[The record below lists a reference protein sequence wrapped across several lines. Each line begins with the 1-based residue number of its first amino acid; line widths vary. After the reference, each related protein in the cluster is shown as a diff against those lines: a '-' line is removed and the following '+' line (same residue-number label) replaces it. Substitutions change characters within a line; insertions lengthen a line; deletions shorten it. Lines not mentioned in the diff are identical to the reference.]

1 MDLQGKKVLVFGAGI
16 SGIGSCGLLEKE
28 GAEVIL
34 YDGNDKKDAEA
45 MKAQLGEGS
54 KVRVV
59 LGAFP
64 EEEMESLDLVV
75 MSPGVPTDLPVVLAM
90 KEKGIPVWGEIELAY
105 VCGKGDV
112 LGITGTNGK
121 TTTTSLLG
129 EIMKNARDSVFV
141 VGNIGTPYTNAAADT
156 REDSVIV
163 AELSSFQLES
173 IHTFHPKVSAVL
185 NITPDHLNRHH
196 TMEAYIRAKMNI
208 AKNQTPED
216 ICVLNYED
224 EETRK
229 MADEFQA
236 SVLFFSSKHKLEQG
250 IYLDGED
257 IVYKPEKEKEGTVI
271 CKTGELQI
279 LGVHNYENVM
289 AAVAMAAAYGV
300 DLDVIRKSVL
310 AFKGVEHRIEYV
322 AEKNGVVYYNDSKG
336 TNPDAAIKGIQAMN
350 RPTILIGGGY
360 DKQSDFHEW
369 IQSFDGKVRYLVLI
383 GATKEQIQKEAAECG
398 FHDCILKDT
407 FEKNEYFQYLNVEN
421 PDMLLEYV
429 RQHENLPYKPIK
441 LEDLIYVSDAA
452 GIDNRWRG
460 VSELGNLFIDKM
472 GLNYY
477 RATVLV
483 RTLLIMIKNGSSYE
497 KLQEK
502 VSILSFENAQIREEV
517 QQAVRQIFENV
528 PVFEYKGYSRAEYK
542 RLSYQKQLKKRKN
555 LFTIID
561 GGKE

>member
-16 SGIGSCGLLEKE
+16 SGIGSCGLLGKE

-34 YDGNDKKDAEA
+34 YDGNDKKDAET

-196 TMEAYIRAKMNI
+196 TMDNYIAAKMSI
-208 AKNQTPED
+208 AKNQGPEQT
-216 ICVLNYED
+216 CVLNYED
-224 EETRK
+224 EVLRE
-229 MADEFQA
+229 QA
-236 SVLFFSSKHKLEQG
+236 KHLSAKVVFFSSLSKLEEG
-250 IYLDGED
+250 FYLEGDK
-257 IVYKPEKEKEGTVI
+257 IVYAHDGQIEEIISTD
-271 CKTGELQI
+271 ELNI
-279 LGVHNYENVM
+279 LGRHNHEN
-289 AAVAMAAAYGV
+289 AMAATAMAMSYGV
-300 DLDVIRKSVL
+300 PVEHIRQAL
-310 AFKGVEHRIEYV
+310 RTFQAVEHRIEYV
-322 AEKNGVVYYNDSKG
+322 TEKRGVRFYNDSKG
-336 TNPDAAIKGIQAMN
+336 TNPDAAIKGIQAMD
-350 RPTILIGGGY
+350 RPTCLIGGGY
-360 DKQSDFHEW
+360 DKQSEYTEW
-369 IQSFDGKVRYLVLI
+369 INSFDGKVKKLVLI
-383 GATKEQIQKEAAECG
+383 GQTREKIAEEAEKCG
-398 FHDCILKDT
+398 FYD
-407 FEKNEYFQYLNVEN
+407 
-421 PDMLLEYV
+421 YV
-429 RQHENLPYKPIK
+429 FA
-441 LEDLIYVSDAA
+441 DS
-452 GIDNRWRG
+452 
-460 VSELGNLFIDKM
+460 
-472 GLNYY
+472 
-477 RATVLV
+477 
-483 RTLLIMIKNGSSYE
+483 
-497 KLQEK
+497 LQEA
-502 VSILSFENAQIREEV
+502 VDICYENAENGDAVLLSPACASWGMFPNYEV
-517 QQAVRQIFENV
+517 RGKMFKEMVHA
-528 PVFEYKGYSRAEYK
+528 
-542 RLSYQKQLKKRKN
+542 LK
-555 LFTIID
+555 
-561 GGKE
+561 E

>member
-369 IQSFDGKVRYLVLI
+369 IQNFDGKVRYLVLI

-407 FEKNEYFQYLNVEN
+407 FEEALDTCVELAR
-421 PDMLLEYV
+421 PGDAVLLSPACASWGMFPNYEVRGEEFKKYV
-429 RQHENLPYKPIK
+429 
-441 LEDLIYVSDAA
+441 
-452 GIDNRWRG
+452 
-460 VSELGNLFIDKM
+460 
-472 GLNYY
+472 
-477 RATVLV
+477 
-483 RTLLIMIKNGSSYE
+483 
-497 KLQEK
+497 
-502 VSILSFENAQIREEV
+502 NA
-517 QQAVRQIFENV
+517 
-528 PVFEYKGYSRAEYK
+528 
-542 RLSYQKQLKKRKN
+542 L
-555 LFTIID
+555 
-561 GGKE
+561 

>member
-208 AKNQTPED
+208 AKNQTEKD
-216 ICVLNYED
+216 TCVLNYED
-224 EETRK
+224 DVTRAFGENIK
-229 MADEFQA
+229 
-236 SVLFFSSKHKLEQG
+236 SKVLYFSSQRKLEEG
-250 IYLDGED
+250 IYLEEGN
-257 IVYKPEKEKEGTVI
+257 IIYNYGRVKETI
-271 CKTGELQI
+271 CHVDELQI
-279 LGVHNYENVM
+279 LGTHNHENVM
-289 AAVAMAAAYGV
+289 AACAMAAVYGV
-300 DLDVIRKSVL
+300 PVDVIRESVK

-322 AEKNGVVYYNDSKG
+322 TEKKGVTYYNDSKG
-336 TNPDAAIKGIQAMN
+336 TNPDAAIQGIRAMTT
-350 RPTILIGGGY
+350 PTCLIGGGY
-360 DKQSDFHEW
+360 DKGSTYDEW
-369 IQSFDGKVRYLVLI
+369 IEAFGSTIKYLVLI
-383 GATKEQIQKEAAECG
+383 GQTSKAIADCCEKHGFTNYEFATSMEEAVEKCASHAKPGEAVLLSPACASWGMFDNYEQRGRIFKE
-398 FHDCILKDT
+398 
-407 FEKNEYFQYLNVEN
+407 
-421 PDMLLEYV
+421 
-429 RQHENLPYKPIK
+429 
-441 LEDLIYVSDAA
+441 
-452 GIDNRWRG
+452 
-460 VSELGNLFIDKM
+460 
-472 GLNYY
+472 
-477 RATVLV
+477 LV
-483 RTLLIMIKNGSSYE
+483 R
-497 KLQEK
+497 KL
-502 VSILSFENAQIREEV
+502 
-517 QQAVRQIFENV
+517 
-528 PVFEYKGYSRAEYK
+528 P
-542 RLSYQKQLKKRKN
+542 
-555 LFTIID
+555 D
-561 GGKE
+561 

>member
-16 SGIGSCGLLEKE
+16 SGIGGCGLLEKE
-28 GAEVIL
+28 AAEVIL

-196 TMEAYIRAKMNI
+196 TIEEYIRVKELI
-208 AKNQTPED
+208 TKNQTSED
-216 ICVLNYED
+216 TCVLNYED
-224 EETRK
+224 PILRAFGENLQIR
-229 MADEFQA
+229 
-236 SVLFFSSKHKLEQG
+236 VLFFSSERKLKQG
-250 IYLDGED
+250 LYLED
-257 IVYKPEKEKEGTVI
+257 ETIWYADESQKLAI
-271 CKTGELQI
+271 CKTQDLNIVGK
-279 LGVHNYENVM
+279 HNYENVM
-289 AAVAMAAAYGV
+289 AAAGMALSYGV
-300 DLDVIRKSVL
+300 PLEKIQEAVK
-310 AFKGVEHRIEYV
+310 AFQAVEHRIEFV
-322 AEKNGVVYYNDSKG
+322 TEKSGVVYYNDSKG

-350 RPTILIGGGY
+350 RPTLLIGGGY
-360 DKQSDFHEW
+360 DKKSSYDEW
-369 IQSFDGKVRYLVLI
+369 IESFDGKVRYLVLI
-383 GATKEQIQKEAAECG
+383 GQTKEKIKAAAERLGFTDIILCEDLKEAVRVCAE
-398 FHDCILKDT
+398 KA
-407 FEKNEYFQYLNVEN
+407 N
-421 PDMLLEYV
+421 PGDAVLLSPACASWDMFPSYEV
-429 RQHENLPYKPIK
+429 RGRRFKE
-441 LEDLIYVSDAA
+441 
-452 GIDNRWRG
+452 
-460 VSELGNLFIDKM
+460 
-472 GLNYY
+472 
-477 RATVLV
+477 LV
-483 RTLLIMIKNGSSYE
+483 R
-497 KLQEK
+497 
-502 VSILSFENAQIREEV
+502 
-517 QQAVRQIFENV
+517 
-528 PVFEYKGYSRAEYK
+528 
-542 RLSYQKQLKKRKN
+542 N
-555 LFTIID
+555 L
-561 GGKE
+561 

>member
-336 TNPDAAIKGIQAMN
+336 TNP
-350 RPTILIGGGY
+350 
-360 DKQSDFHEW
+360 E
-369 IQSFDGKVRYLVLI
+369 VL
-383 GATKEQIQKEAAECG
+383 
-398 FHDCILKDT
+398 
-407 FEKNEYFQYLNVEN
+407 
-421 PDMLLEYV
+421 
-429 RQHENLPYKPIK
+429 
-441 LEDLIYVSDAA
+441 
-452 GIDNRWRG
+452 
-460 VSELGNLFIDKM
+460 
-472 GLNYY
+472 
-477 RATVLV
+477 
-483 RTLLIMIKNGSSYE
+483 
-497 KLQEK
+497 
-502 VSILSFENAQIREEV
+502 
-517 QQAVRQIFENV
+517 
-528 PVFEYKGYSRAEYK
+528 
-542 RLSYQKQLKKRKN
+542 
-555 LFTIID
+555 
-561 GGKE
+561 

>member
-75 MSPGVPTDLPVVLAM
+75 MSPGVPTDLSVVLAM

-196 TMEAYIRAKMNI
+196 TMECYIRTKEAI
-208 AKNQTPED
+208 TTNQTNDEV
-216 ICVLNYED
+216 CVLNYED
-224 EETRK
+224 E
-229 MADEFQA
+229 
-236 SVLFFSSKHKLEQG
+236 VLRAFGESAPVHVVWFSSVRKLAEG
-250 IYLDGED
+250 FYLDGEEIFYAHD
-257 IVYKPEKEKEGTVI
+257 GNTEKVI
-271 CKTGELQI
+271 NVNDLNL
-279 LGVHNYENVM
+279 LGRHNYENVM
-289 AAVAMAAAYGV
+289 AATAMSVNFGV
-300 DLDVIRKSVL
+300 PMEKIVEVL
-310 AFKGVEHRIEYV
+310 KRFQAVEHRIEYV
-322 AEKNGVVYYNDSKG
+322 TEKRGVRFYNDSKG
-336 TNPDAAIKGIQAMN
+336 TNPDAAIQGIRAMN
-350 RPTILIGGGY
+350 RPTLLIGGGY
-360 DKQSDFHEW
+360 DKQSTYDEW
-369 IQSFDGKVRYLVLI
+369 IDAFDGKVKKLVLI
-383 GATKEQIQKEAAECG
+383 GQTAEKIEVCAHKHG
-398 FHDCILKDT
+398 FMDTVRCET
-407 FEKNEYFQYLNVEN
+407 FEEAIRYCYDHAVSG
-421 PDMLLEYV
+421 DAVLLSPACASWGMFPNYEERGRIFKEIV
-429 RQHENLPYKPIK
+429 RG
-441 LEDLIYVSDAA
+441 LE
-452 GIDNRWRG
+452 
-460 VSELGNLFIDKM
+460 E
-472 GLNYY
+472 
-477 RATVLV
+477 
-483 RTLLIMIKNGSSYE
+483 
-497 KLQEK
+497 
-502 VSILSFENAQIREEV
+502 
-517 QQAVRQIFENV
+517 
-528 PVFEYKGYSRAEYK
+528 
-542 RLSYQKQLKKRKN
+542 
-555 LFTIID
+555 
-561 GGKE
+561 